1 MNDFNV
7 LVVDD
12 EKEIR
17 DAIEIYLKNE
27 GITVVQARD
36 GIEAI
41 EKLDE
46 HPIHLIVM
54 DIMMPKL
61 DGISTTF
68 KIREQKKHTDYYLK
82 REE

>member
-1 MNDFNV
+1 MNEFSV

-27 GITVVQARD
+27 GLTVVQARD

-41 EKLDE
+41 EMLDT
-46 HPIHLIVM
+46 HQIHLIVM
-54 DIMMPKL
+54 DVMMPRL

-68 KIREQKKHTDYYLK
+68 KIREQKISPSSY
-82 REE
+82 